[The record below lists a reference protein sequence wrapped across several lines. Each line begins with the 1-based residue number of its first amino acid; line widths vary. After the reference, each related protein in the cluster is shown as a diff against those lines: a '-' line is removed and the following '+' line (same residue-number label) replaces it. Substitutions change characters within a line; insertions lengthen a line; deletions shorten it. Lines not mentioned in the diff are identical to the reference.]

1 MLYVVCFF
9 FFSSRRRHPRC
20 ALVTGVQT
28 CALPILVERD
38 NRRVQVLR
46 LPGFSHVASFGNDE
60 FEKPYGIWG
69 NRTGNGYE
77 VYVTDAY
84 IAGEDAQG
92 ADTLPPPAQRA
103 RRVHTFEDPHSG
115 AGLAGRTMGT
125 RGDAAANGEP
135 RVDAPVCA
143 ATDTARAMPARTD
156 EREAK

>member
-60 FEKPYGIWG
+60 FEKPYGIWV

-84 IAGEDAQG
+84 MAGKAAQSEDI
-92 ADTLPPPAQRA
+92 LPPLPQLN
-103 RRVHTFEDPHSG
+103 RRMHRFPVSPPGDVLAFRSLCPSG
-115 AGLAGRTMGT
+115 ATGPTAPL
-125 RGDAAANGEP
+125 RGVAAVRGH
-135 RVDAPVCA
+135 
-143 ATDTARAMPARTD
+143 
-156 EREAK
+156 